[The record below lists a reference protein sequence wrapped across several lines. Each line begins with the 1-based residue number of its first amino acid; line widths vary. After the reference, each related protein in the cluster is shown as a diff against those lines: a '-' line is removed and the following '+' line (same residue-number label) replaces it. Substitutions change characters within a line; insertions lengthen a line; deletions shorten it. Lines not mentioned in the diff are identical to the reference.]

1 MYGGSIFL
9 GFFYYMKN
17 KKLLFISVAALDV
30 ALTVF
35 FFVIH
40 ILMLINVAG
49 NKSVEDIEALKNSG
63 TLLGFFASNT
73 TAYLLIAVIP
83 LVLILAANIVG
94 LVLYV
99 RKQTKK
105 EPIKVSD
112 LTDEQKEA
120 LKKQLLEDIQNESK

>member
-1 MYGGSIFL
+1 
-9 GFFYYMKN
+9 MKN

-40 ILMLINVAG
+40 IMMLINVAG
-49 NKSVEDIEALKNSG
+49 NKSVEEIEALKESQ
-63 TLLGFFASNT
+63 TLLGFFARNT